1 MFRILVQLLSPYRRR
16 VFIAAIALVI
26 AAGTRLAVGQ
36 GLRAV
41 IDKGF
46 SAGDPAW
53 LDRTLASMGG
63 LIVLLAGATYL
74 RFYNVSWLGERV
86 TADIRRRVFDH
97 LLTLPPAWF
106 EAGRTGEVISRLTAD
121 TTQLAREGLT
131 EKALAMSATSR
142 MVLPWHAAM
151 ITAKARVSRIEGQLP
166 ARIGESSIKGKV
178 APQRREMF
186 RTWSSLKASYPRCPP
201 S

>member
-1 MFRILVQLLSPYRRR
+1 MLRTLLQFLAPYRRR
-16 VFIAAIALVI
+16 VLVAVIALVL
-26 AAGTRLAVGQ
+26 AAGAMLAVGQ

-53 LDRTLASMGG
+53 LDRTLATMGG
-63 LIVLLAGATYL
+63 LILVLAAATYL

-97 LLTLPPAWF
+97 LLCLPPAWF

-121 TTQLAREGLT
+121 TTQ
-131 EKALAMSATSR
+131 
-142 MVLPWHAAM
+142 
-151 ITAKARVSRIEGQLP
+151 IENV
-166 ARIGESSIKGKV
+166 IG
-178 APQRREMF
+178 
-186 RTWSSLKASYPRCPP
+186 SSLQYANGQVTLNGQKMSLDEFVGMFGMP
-201 S
+201 SLGEPDVPAIPQQ